1 MSIHPA
7 WQPLF
12 DQYEIDLDSIYNDS
26 VLPVYPLRTDVFR
39 VFSMDPKEIRVVL
52 LGQDPYHG
60 PGQAHGLAFSVPEGV
75 PTPPSLQNIFKE
87 LQHEFPERNYKF
99 SHGSLARWHEEEKI
113 FLLNSALT
121 VLQGQ
126 PNSHSELW
134 QEFTDDVIRFIV
146 AANSS
151 CVFAPAEQARR
162 TDLPARPV
170 FLLLGNYAKSKAS
183 LIDDPKRIVTGV
195 HPSPLSAHRGFF
207 GSGIFAAVEE
217 KLGHNIN
224 WSI

>member
-1 MSIHPA
+1 MSIHTA

-12 DQYEIDLDSIYNDS
+12 DQYSDLDSIYNNS
-26 VLPVYPLRTDVFR
+26 VLPVYPLRPNIFR
-39 VFSMDPKEIRVVL
+39 VFSMDPSEIRVVL

-75 PTPPSLQNIFKE
+75 PIPPSLQNIFKE
-87 LQHEFPERNYKF
+87 LQLEFPERNYKF
-99 SHGSLARWHEEEKI
+99 SHGNLQRWHEEEKI
-113 FLLNSALT
+113 FLLNTALT

-134 QEFTDDVIRFIV
+134 QEFTDDVIRTIV
-146 AANSS
+146 SANPK
-151 CVFAPAEQARR
+151 V
-162 TDLPARPV
+162 V

-183 LIDDPKRIVTGV
+183 LIDDQSRIVAGV

-207 GSGIFAAVEE
+207 GSNIFAAVEE
-217 KLGHNIN
+217 KLGRQID

>member
-1 MSIHPA
+1 MSITA

-12 DQYEIDLDSIYNDS
+12 DEYEIDLDSIYNDS

-39 VFSMDPKEIRVVL
+39 VFSMDPKEIRVVI

-60 PGQAHGLAFSVPEGV
+60 PGQAHGLAFSVPAGV

-87 LQHEFPERNYKF
+87 LQLEFPERNYKF
-99 SHGSLARWHEEEKI
+99 SHGSLTRWHEEEKI
-113 FLLNSALT
+113 FLLNTALT

-126 PNSHSELW
+126 PNSHSDLW
-134 QEFTDDVIRFIV
+134 QEFTDDVIRTIV
-146 AANSS
+146 SANIN
-151 CVFAPAEQARR
+151 V
-162 TDLPARPV
+162 V
-170 FLLLGNYAKSKAS
+170 WLLLGNYAKSKAS
-183 LIDDPKRIVTGV
+183 LISDPKRIVTGV

-207 GSGIFAAVEE
+207 NSSIFRTVEE
-217 KLGHNIN
+217 RLGSQIN